1 MSVPFSTFE
10 REDRRAVRSADWL
23 KVCGMMM
30 GVVVYSGEGEG
41 DGRFIF
47 VERWVG
53 GVCNMVV
60 VVFGCERNFDCWF
73 LMIFT
78 S

>member
-23 KVCGMMM
+23 KVCGMM
-30 GVVVYSGEGEG
+30 GVVVYSGEREG
-41 DGRFIF
+41 DGRFIL
-47 VERWVG
+47 VGRWG
-53 GVCNMVV
+53 GGMWNMVV
-60 VVFGCERNFDCWF
+60 VVFRVRNFDYWF
-73 LMIFT
+73 LNLT